1 VLFSALILTAL
12 ALTILLS
19 AASAG
24 LSTFYLNAS
33 KETLTFWRQ
42 KAEQL
47 FVETEK
53 LERVL
58 SNYFEHSYSLMQSQV
73 SLPDD
78 GALEKAG
85 DHLAVMKMLI
95 GLYLPSL
102 TAMLTRIIAATAT
115 AHRALRA
122 AQKANAADREALIE
136 SVDAAVCEL
145 KEALDCL
152 KDGLAKEAGS
162 LNRGGMAGLLWRP
175 SRAAPVGRLSNVP
188 A

>member
-1 VLFSALILTAL
+1 VLLSALILTAL
-12 ALTILLS
+12 ALTTVLS
-19 AASAG
+19 AAGAG

-47 FVETEK
+47 FVETEM

-58 SNYFEHSYSLMQSQV
+58 SNYFEHSYSLMESQV
-73 SLPDD
+73 APSDES
-78 GALEKAG
+78 ALEKAG

-102 TAMLTRIIAATAT
+102 SAMLTRIIAATAT
-115 AHRALRA
+115 AHRGLRA
-122 AQKANAADREALIE
+122 VQKAKPADREALIE

-145 KEALDCL
+145 KEALDSL
-152 KDGLAKEAGS
+152 KDGLAREAGR
-162 LNRGGMAGLLWRP
+162 LNQGGMAGLLWRP